1 MRPLRKHRRW
11 SLVPALLWLLAQW
24 SLASAL
30 AAPGGPQPADG
41 EQPFSTIVIC
51 TPTGT
56 TTIPGPAEGSDGGAP
71 APAPAVKGCEWCQSF
86 GPLAAAPP
94 AEERPL
100 DLSPRGTAASRSQDP
115 FRRSILAATGF
126 LSRAPPA

>member
-24 SLASAL
+24 SLESAL
-30 AAPGGPQPADG
+30 AAPGGPPPADG
-41 EQPFSTIVIC
+41 AEPFSTIVIC
-51 TPTGT
+51 TPAGT
-56 TTIPGPAEGSDGGAP
+56 KTIPGPAEGSDGGT
-71 APAPAVKGCEWCQSF
+71 PAPAVKGCEWCQSF
-86 GPLAAAPP
+86 GAVAAVPP

-100 DLSPRGTAASRSQDP
+100 DLSPRGTAAFRSQDTIH
-115 FRRSILAATGF
+115 RSALAATGF